1 MENNIKINNLNNTM
15 DNLIFSTKTLSSLDN
30 IFKAQELVKDIRT
43 SIKTKDG
50 LSTKVNSISAYD
62 KQTSEYVQNN
72 QFNSNVYYNLAK
84 NDTKTIEVT
93 KETNSLNIKNENN
106 ENINKTNEDK
116 GSFLIYF
123 NLNNQECATEG
134 LFNLPKTILNKFI
147 KTIYKFE
154 PELAANQSIVYKFND
169 SLNYSKKNLYTTLV
183 SSFNPT
189 YALISQPHI
198 VESINRV
205 DITLFFYSYVLSSK
219 NLKKSTASFLK
230 TNEERLKYLCE
241 NLSQLFKTYVNL
253 DLIRLY
259 NPSSDS
265 NILAN
270 AIGSV
275 SNKTKI
281 RIVRRKLLKRSK
293 IVNPSKIVNKAE
305 NYYNSLFETKNI
317 SPGNLSGLNVKVAGR
332 LLTEKVVP
340 RRTVRSFQIGSLAR
354 GKANIVKTDRYTRKN
369 KRGCFSVTVKTG
381 HIVS

>member
-15 DNLIFSTKTLSSLDN
+15 HNLIFPTKTLSYLDN

-50 LSTKVNSISAYD
+50 LGTKVNSISLYE

-72 QFNSNVYYNLAK
+72 LFNSNVYYNLPK
-84 NDTKTIEVT
+84 TNTKTIEVT

-106 ENINKTNEDK
+106 EDK

-123 NLNNQECATEG
+123 NINQECATEG
-134 LFNLPKTILNKFI
+134 LINLPKTILNKFI

-198 VESINRV
+198 VESVNRV
-205 DITLFFYSYVLSSK
+205 DITLFFYSYILKSK

-253 DLIRLY
+253 NLIRLY

-270 AIGSV
+270 AIGAV

-305 NYYNSLFETKNI
+305 NFYNSLFETKNI
-317 SPGNLSGLNVKVAGR
+317 SPGNLSGLNVRVAGR

-340 RRTVRSFQIGSLAR
+340 RRTVRTFQIGSLAR

-381 HIVS
+381 HIVN